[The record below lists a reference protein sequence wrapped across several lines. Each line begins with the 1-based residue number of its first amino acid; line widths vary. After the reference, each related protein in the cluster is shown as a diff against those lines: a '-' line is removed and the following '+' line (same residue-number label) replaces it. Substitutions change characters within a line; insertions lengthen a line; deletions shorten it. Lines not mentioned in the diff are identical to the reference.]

1 MTNKRKFQIA
11 VLASVL
17 SIWFHF
23 STVHAYSN
31 YISSPFPLCPMD
43 GKTSGFKGQI
53 DAFYSFVDAGSTNL
67 DCSGLT
73 ALGVKENPEAGKP
86 SYHFTFHGAIVQGEQ
101 AKEFALNNNQVNKDD
116 VDGYSLGASIT
127 PSFVLSDRYHGCRP
141 SVFLGSNVQYQKLEI
156 GDYEDL
162 NQYNPADWTHPVYNP
177 FLISYPVNKEM
188 AQIGL
193 YTGVY
198 LEFRF
203 GSASVAPFFMT
214 QATKGRAE
222 WTYHDGSEEK
232 ISYHFTTQTVGLEFR
247 LMEPGISILA
257 MTQFVQEEDEEDA
270 EVYSV
275 MAGVAF

>member
-1 MTNKRKFQIA
+1 MKNERKLLIA
-11 VLASVL
+11 VILFFLSSLAP
-17 SIWFHF
+17 FPPA
-23 STVHAYSN
+23 HADSN
-31 YISSPFPLCPMD
+31 FLPSPFPLCPMD

-73 ALGVKENPEAGKP
+73 ALCVKENPEAGKP
-86 SYHFTFHGAIVQGEQ
+86 SYHFTFHGAIVQGKQ
-101 AKEFALNNNQVNKDD
+101 AKEFVLNNNQVNKDD
-116 VDGYSLGASIT
+116 VEGYSLGASIT
-127 PSFVLSDRYHGCRP
+127 PSFVLSDRYHGFQP
-141 SVFLGSNVQYQKLEI
+141 SVFFGSNVQYQKLEI
-156 GDYEDL
+156 GDYEDF
-162 NQYNPADWTHPVYNP
+162 NQYNSTDWTHPVYNP
-177 FLISYPVNKEM
+177 YLISYTVNKEM
-188 AQIGL
+188 VQIGL

-214 QATKGRAE
+214 QATKGRTE
-222 WTYHDGSEEK
+222 WIYHDGSEEK

-247 LMEPGISILA
+247 LIEPGISIIA
-257 MTQFVQEEDEEDA
+257 MTQFVQEKDEEDA